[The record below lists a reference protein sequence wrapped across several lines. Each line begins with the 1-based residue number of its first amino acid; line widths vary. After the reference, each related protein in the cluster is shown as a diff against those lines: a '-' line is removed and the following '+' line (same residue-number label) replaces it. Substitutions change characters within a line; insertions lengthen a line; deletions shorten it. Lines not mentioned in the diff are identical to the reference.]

1 MTGYFLPSQAV
12 EVKRDNKDYKGLL
25 MKALTLNMS
34 MVLSLCIN
42 CNLILCT
49 QLNTTWKNKRGK
61 VRELIIL
68 NSCSSL
74 TISINQLIT

>member
-1 MTGYFLPSQAV
+1 
-12 EVKRDNKDYKGLL
+12 

-34 MVLSLCIN
+34 MVLLLCIN
-42 CNLILCT
+42 CNLILCA
-49 QLNTTWKNKRGK
+49 QLNTIWKNRRGK
-61 VRELIIL
+61 VGELMIL